1 VGRTAP
7 IFVAW
12 SLGIC
17 ALCAVAYC
25 LAFPAPTTGLTTPWL
40 AGWLLERMPRWGYNL
55 LVRGLFSVALIGF
68 LAAMTVA
75 LVAGPRALRAGRARR
90 GALLCVCGLL
100 LAAVYC
106 GGPMLWYARSR
117 HAMDEMRAA
126 ARARMAELRAHL
138 ESGRVE
144 GAQRDTMWQFYA
156 RGLYRD
162 EGIAA
167 EIPDANGR
175 LISYQPSEADVAAR
189 ASYVRMLEGLQSP
202 TGHLMGSAAW
212 TALCLAVGMLT
223 PLRFPWVRRKTGTAA
238 GREE

>member
-1 VGRTAP
+1 MGRAAP
-7 IFVAW
+7 IVVAW

-17 ALCAVAYC
+17 VFCAGAC
-25 LAFPAPTTGLTTPWL
+25 LLIFPMPLTGLSPPL
-40 AGWLLERMPRWGYNL
+40 SEWLLERMPRWGYNL
-55 LVRGLFSVALIGF
+55 LVRGLFSLALGSF
-68 LAAMTVA
+68 LAGMTVA
-75 LVAGPRALRAGRARR
+75 LVAGPRALRAGRTRR
-90 GALLCVCGLL
+90 GALLSLCGLL

-117 HAMDEMRAA
+117 HTMDEMRAA
-126 ARARMAELRAHL
+126 GRARMAELRAHL

-144 GAQRDTMWQFYA
+144 GAQRETMWQFYA

-167 EIPDANGR
+167 EIPDARGR

-189 ASYVRMLEGLQSP
+189 ASYVRMIEGLQP
-202 TGHLMGSAAW
+202 PMGHLTGAAAW

-223 PLRFPWVRRKTGTAA
+223 PLRFPGVRRKTGT
-238 GREE
+238 GTVREE